1 MNLLEIFRYIYPE
14 MALQLKCNE
23 STKRCSHL
31 TFKLASP
38 LTYAM
43 YPWYGHCEWA
53 LMQKERQIFN
63 YLHFRD
69 TKFLA
74 ALLLVKS
81 PLKVLFLEKTTNG
94 IMWSLRCSLWIHSKD
109 HFTNE
114 LKSAILFYQCRSQ
127 LTCASE
133 RYIKCIHLCRREAH
147 TLHTI
152 KS

>member
-1 MNLLEIFRYIYPE
+1 MNLSEIFRYISRNGSTIAMQWIAQE
-14 MALQLKCNE
+14 MQQ
-23 STKRCSHL
+23 S
-31 TFKLASP
+31 
-38 LTYAM
+38 LTYAV
-43 YPWYGHCEWA
+43 YPWSGHCEWA

-74 ALLLVKS
+74 ALLFAKS
-81 PLKVLFLEKTTNG
+81 LLKVLFLEKTTNG
-94 IMWSLRCSLWIHSKD
+94 IMWSPRCSLWIHSKD
-109 HFTNE
+109 QFTKE
-114 LKSAILFYQCRSQ
+114 LKSAILFYLSRSQ

-133 RYIKCIHLCRREAH
+133 RYIRCIHLCRREAH